1 MRPFTEDKQDICDAL
16 LETLKLTR
24 AGQDITNL
32 VYSSDA
38 YGDEWV
44 MVLYTNGTHIN
55 VKVNADSGM
64 ALVRDVM
71 RRI

>member
-16 LETLKLTR
+16 LDTLKLTR

-55 VKVNADSGM
+55 VNVSMDSGLGM
-64 ALVRDVM
+64 IRDIM
-71 RRI
+71 KKI

>member
-1 MRPFTEDKQDICDAL
+1 
-16 LETLKLTR
+16 
-24 AGQDITNL
+24 
-32 VYSSDA
+32 
-38 YGDEWV
+38 